1 MTSPV
6 KTIEGADAFRAF
18 DLASVV
24 LAGAA
29 CIVLFAMMFFV
40 FADVIG
46 RYFFLS
52 PLPAAYEVVSLMM
65 PVLIFCALP
74 LTVLRQGH
82 VTVDLLDSLIPS
94 AVARVQ
100 QVLVN
105 LFSCVALGLMAW
117 RLAIRG
123 WDQRRFDEV
132 TDELFLEL
140 WPFSAGMAALA
151 TVAALACLVNVWR
164 AAAGR
169 LPRG

>member
-1 MTSPV
+1 MTSPE
-6 KTIEGADAFRAF
+6 KTAEGADAFRAF
-18 DLASVV
+18 DLVSVV

-29 CIVLFAMMFFV
+29 CLVLFAMMGFV
-40 FADVIG
+40 FADVVG

-82 VTVDLLDSLIPS
+82 VTVDLLDSMIPG

-100 QVLVN
+100 QVAVN
-105 LFSCVALGLMAW
+105 LFSAVALGLMAW
-117 RLAIRG
+117 RLAVRG
-123 WDQRRFDEV
+123 RDQSLYNEV

-140 WPFSAGMAALA
+140 WPFSAGMAMLA
-151 TVAALACLVNVWR
+151 TLAALACLVNAWR

>member
-1 MTSPV
+1 MANPI
-6 KTIEGADAFRAF
+6 KTVEGADGFRAF
-18 DLASVV
+18 DLAAIA
-24 LAGAA
+24 LAGVA
-29 CIVLFAMMFFV
+29 CVVLFAMMLLV

-52 PLPAAYEVVSLMM
+52 PLPAAYEIVSLMM
-65 PVLIFCALP
+65 PVLIFTALP

-82 VTVDLLDSLIPS
+82 VTVDLLDAFVPR

-100 QVLVN
+100 AVAVN
-105 LFSCVALGLMAW
+105 LISAAALALVAW

-123 WDQRRFDEV
+123 RDQHLYDEM
-132 TDELFLEL
+132 TDELLLEL
-140 WPFSAGMAALA
+140 WPFSAGMAALCALA
-151 TVAALACLVNVWR
+151 TLACLVNVWR